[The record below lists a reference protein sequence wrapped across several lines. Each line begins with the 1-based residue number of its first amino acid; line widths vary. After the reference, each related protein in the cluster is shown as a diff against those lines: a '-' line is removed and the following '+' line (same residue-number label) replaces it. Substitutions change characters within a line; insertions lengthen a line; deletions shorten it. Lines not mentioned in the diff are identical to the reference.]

1 MSSKERKSAD
11 VPSQAGRFCRA
22 KAKIDP
28 KLKALIDRDLKE
40 GMQRTR
46 SHALERSKDPFWP
59 IGFCVAWVLGRDPS
73 KVAPL
78 YARHQLGIGII
89 PVEGWIDAR
98 KTLLRALAAGRV
110 EAVGIRQDDG
120 RRVSIPTLEWIDL
133 RIQQRGPYD
142 EVGRADGSIA
152 YHDVRIASVQMLN
165 AWPAHEAAKDEAP
178 EKPEIK
184 GEELPAQAPAV
195 KGPNDKQQAERSES
209 PAQTAAMDRA
219 PEKQESKAGEPPA
232 ETPAMRRARETQ
244 ERERKWL
251 KALMERMR
259 VDPNVPVAKR
269 TLRKDFPG
277 ISGRALD
284 RLFPQASRETG
295 CVAWSKAGRRRRRMT

>member
-1 MSSKERKSAD
+1 MSDKDRRSAH
-11 VPSQAGRFCRA
+11 VPSQTRRSRRA

-40 GMQRTR
+40 GMKRTT
-46 SHALERSKDPFWP
+46 SHALEQSKDPFWT

-73 KVAPL
+73 KAPQL

-89 PVEGWIDAR
+89 PVEGWIGAR
-98 KTLLRALAAGRV
+98 KTLLRALAAGKV
-110 EAVGIRQDDG
+110 EALGIRLDDG
-120 RRVSIPTLEWIDL
+120 RRVSIRALEWIDL

-152 YHDVRIASVQMLN
+152 YHDVRIASVQMFN
-165 AWPAHEAAKDEAP
+165 AWPAHEASKDEAA

-209 PAQTAAMDRA
+209 LAETATVERA
-219 PEKQESKAGEPPA
+219 PEKQESKAGEPAA
-232 ETPAMRRARETQ
+232 ETPAIRRAREKQ
-244 ERERKWL
+244 EREQGCL
-251 KALMERMR
+251 KALKERMLAE
-259 VDPNVPVAKR
+259 PNVPVAKGKW
-269 TLRKDFPG
+269 RKDF
-277 ISGRALD
+277 SRVSERAFD
-284 RLFPQASRETG
+284 RLFSQALEKP
-295 CVAWSKAGRRRRRMT
+295 VASPGAKQAGAAAE